1 MTAPRFPAGVAGPDL
16 LKHIGA
22 AGVTL
27 AGGLHPAIRAE
38 YFRIGHMGPM
48 TLNDVLAALGAIVTR
63 LEGVRLPFHRA
74 RASLRPRK
82 RTRRKGL

>member
-1 MTAPRFPAGVAGPDL
+1 MAGPDL

-48 TLNDVLAALGAIVTR
+48 TLNDVLAALGAIEHG
-63 LEGVRLPFHRA
+63 LKACGYGFASGAGVA
-74 RASLRPRK
+74 AAAQAYEA
-82 RTRRKGL
+82 